1 MVLCEWAAWLVY
13 CFVAMLLYLPVGG
26 GGGGSCP
33 TAAYYI
39 ATICCF
45 TSQTGAA
52 RSVLLC
58 YFTGLFGLYAAG
70 LLLFCFAIGSLSG
83 RYAASLIFDVASRG
97 LLGPCGAFSLDSFTS
112 RGLFSLCVAWLIL
125 PLFRISLSTKNP
137 SCSVAPSFVARLSLL
152 HMRADIDSHMLFYAR
167 FTCGHACCAKCNYAL
182 PFVS

>member
-1 MVLCEWAAWLVY
+1 MTVLCEWAAWLVY

-26 GGGGSCP
+26 ELSNCRVLHCYYLLLYQPDGGCP
-33 TAAYYI
+33 VCAAI
-39 ATICCF
+39 
-45 TSQTGAA
+45 
-52 RSVLLC
+52 C

-70 LLLFCFAIGSLSG
+70 LLLFRFAIGSLSG
-83 RYAASLIFDVASRG
+83 RYAASLICNVASLG

>member
-26 GGGGSCP
+26 G
-33 TAAYYI
+33 
-39 ATICCF
+39 
-45 TSQTGAA
+45 AA
-52 RSVLLC
+52 RLSH
-58 YFTGLFGLYAAG
+58 TT
-70 LLLFCFAIGSLSG
+70 LLLSVALPARRGLPSLCCYMLLYRVVWCVCCWFAAVPFCHWKSLS
-83 RYAASLIFDVASRG
+83 RYAALLICDVASRG

-112 RGLFSLCVAWLIL
+112 CGLFGLCVAWLIL
-125 PLFRISLSTKNP
+125 PLFPISLLTKIP

-152 HMRADIDSHMLFYAR
+152 HMRADIDSHMLFYVR